1 MDALTNSDLGKAVTV
16 AEEAVDGIRVNI
28 EKVINENLP
37 DVKQSINDVGIEI
50 QRVSN
55 DITQKIDQ
63 IGDLAG
69 NNTYK
74 HFETADEYI
83 KQYSI
88 YRYYGGL
95 GVASI
100 LLIVLLFVTF
110 GLICGICGKRPDGYG
125 DDCCTK
131 GAGSRFLMWLVFQL
145 LYNYSY

>member
-1 MDALTNSDLGKAVTV
+1 MTD
-16 AEEAVDGIRVNI
+16 AEEAVNSVRQNI
-28 EKVINENLP
+28 ETVISENLP
-37 DVKQSINDVGIEI
+37 DVKNSINDVGIEI

-63 IGDLAG
+63 IGDVAG

-95 GVASI
+95 GIASV

-131 GAGSRFLMWLVFQL
+131 GAGSRFLMWFVFCKV
-145 LYNYSY
+145 YFNIMDIYIFSYYF